1 MEKHIKESMKDSFI
15 EQAANLYNVPFES
28 IKYLGGFENFIYEFK
43 KDKIDYILRFVHSD
57 HHDYNLV
64 LGEIEFV
71 DYLDKN
77 NASVSAVI
85 HSNNDKVV
93 EKIIINETDYFSVSV
108 FVKGM
113 GDRLGKSLENDDFWE
128 YFGEEVA
135 KLHVLTKDYEPV
147 NRRFDWDQDTLYLKA
162 EEVLGEKYLP
172 VYERLKSIINKIHTY
187 PKHRDNFGL
196 IHTDLHIGNMV
207 ISDEGK
213 LTFFD
218 FDDICYKHFMSDI
231 AIIIFYLT
239 AFGEKTIEERTEQA
253 VKIMKPFILGYNRIN
268 HLPSEE
274 WLHLNTFF
282 KLREAILYTVIVASG
297 KEVMESSWGSTFMKK
312 YYSDIVANTDF
323 LDLSKFLSELS
334 LEF

>member
-1 MEKHIKESMKDSFI
+1 MKDSFI

-113 GDRLGKSLENDDFWE
+113 GDRLGKS
-128 YFGEEVA
+128 
-135 KLHVLTKDYEPV
+135 
-147 NRRFDWDQDTLYLKA
+147 
-162 EEVLGEKYLP
+162 
-172 VYERLKSIINKIHTY
+172 
-187 PKHRDNFGL
+187 
-196 IHTDLHIGNMV
+196 
-207 ISDEGK
+207 
-213 LTFFD
+213 
-218 FDDICYKHFMSDI
+218 
-231 AIIIFYLT
+231 
-239 AFGEKTIEERTEQA
+239 
-253 VKIMKPFILGYNRIN
+253 
-268 HLPSEE
+268 
-274 WLHLNTFF
+274 
-282 KLREAILYTVIVASG
+282 
-297 KEVMESSWGSTFMKK
+297 
-312 YYSDIVANTDF
+312 
-323 LDLSKFLSELS
+323 
-334 LEF
+334 

>member
-113 GDRLGKSLENDDFWE
+113 GDRLGKSLEN
-128 YFGEEVA
+128 G
-135 KLHVLTKDYEPV
+135 
-147 NRRFDWDQDTLYLKA
+147 
-162 EEVLGEKYLP
+162 
-172 VYERLKSIINKIHTY
+172 
-187 PKHRDNFGL
+187 
-196 IHTDLHIGNMV
+196 
-207 ISDEGK
+207 
-213 LTFFD
+213 
-218 FDDICYKHFMSDI
+218 
-231 AIIIFYLT
+231 
-239 AFGEKTIEERTEQA
+239 A
-253 VKIMKPFILGYNRIN
+253 V
-268 HLPSEE
+268 
-274 WLHLNTFF
+274 
-282 KLREAILYTVIVASG
+282 
-297 KEVMESSWGSTFMKK
+297 
-312 YYSDIVANTDF
+312 
-323 LDLSKFLSELS
+323 ELS
-334 LEF
+334 LAWVI